1 VDVRLR
7 QALVDDADPLAR
19 LYARE
24 REFLTPFEPDRPPAF
39 FTPAGQREAL
49 RITETM
55 RATGAGERWL
65 ILADGELVG
74 VVALANVSRGAFQN
88 ATLGY
93 WVAQAHNGR
102 GVATRAVGIAT
113 RLAFGTLGLH
123 RVEASTL
130 VDNVGSRRVLA
141 RNGFR
146 LCGLSPRYLHIGGAW
161 RDHVHLARTAEDA
174 GAPVEGVEE
183 QLAELLRLM
192 GPRDHAA
199 AAASGR
205 SARRSP

>member
-1 VDVRLR
+1 VDVKLR
-7 QALVDDADPLAR
+7 RAVLDDAGPLAR

-24 REFLTPFEPDRPPAF
+24 REFLTPFEPDRPASF

-49 RITETM
+49 RMTETM
-55 RATGAGERWL
+55 RATGAGERWV
-65 ILADGELVG
+65 ILADEEPVG

-93 WVAQAHNGR
+93 WVAQGHNGR
-102 GVATRAVGIAT
+102 GVATRAVGAAT
-113 RLAFGTLGLH
+113 DLAFASLGLH

-130 VDNVGSRRVLA
+130 VENVGSRRVLA

-146 LCGLSPRYLHIGGAW
+146 LSGLSPRYLHIGGAW
-161 RDHVHLARTAEDA
+161 RDHVHLARTIEDD

-183 QLAELLRLM
+183 QLAELLAVM
-192 GPRDHAA
+192 GRPDLAA
-199 AAASGR
+199 AAGSGT
-205 SARRSP
+205 SDRRSP

>member
-1 VDVRLR
+1 VL
-7 QALVDDADPLAR
+7 DDARPLAR
-19 LYARE
+19 LYVRE

-39 FTPAGQREAL
+39 FTTAGQREAL
-49 RITETM
+49 LVTEAM

-65 ILADGELVG
+65 ILADGEPVG

-88 ATLGY
+88 ATMGY
-93 WVAQAHNGR
+93 WVAQGHNGR
-102 GVATRAVGIAT
+102 GVASRAVGLAT
-113 RLAFGTLGLH
+113 GLAFEMLGLH

-161 RDHVHLARTAEDA
+161 RDHVHLARTAEDD
-174 GAPVEGVEE
+174 GAPVEDVEE

-192 GPRDHAA
+192 KRPDRAA
-199 AAASGR
+199 GAASGR
-205 SARRSP
+205 SGHRSP